1 MRVFLQGEGI
11 KEGEPHGGY
20 YKRDKNKIT
29 LTCRPG
35 SDVREPYHSPR
46 AGLWL
51 IISKTIMT
59 TRLVLIL
66 LSTILKI

>member
-1 MRVFLQGEGI
+1 MEDM
-11 KEGEPHGGY
+11 

-35 SDVREPYHSPR
+35 SDVREPYHSLR